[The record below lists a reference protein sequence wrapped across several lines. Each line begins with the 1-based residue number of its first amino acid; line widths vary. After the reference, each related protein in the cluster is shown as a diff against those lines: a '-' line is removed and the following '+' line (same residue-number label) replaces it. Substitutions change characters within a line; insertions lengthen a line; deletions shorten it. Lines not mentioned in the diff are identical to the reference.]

1 MSLNSGGKL
10 DYSLQESTY
19 KHIHTQGHRS
29 WTAHMEVRS
38 RVSVLNMARGKYL
51 FTTCFITG
59 QDALVFF
66 FPMDSESPRYRELK
80 HMAMGLGRKL
90 MKKLRYRELKQVV
103 VGLRKK
109 PVLSL

>member
-59 QDALVFF
+59 QDALVFYFALISTLWEVFF
-66 FPMDSESPRYRELK
+66 FPMDSESSRYRELK

-90 MKKLRYRELKQVV
+90 MKKAKVQ
-103 VGLRKK
+103 GA
-109 PVLSL
+109 